1 MFHFTIGHLSGI
13 NIPVQIYSNE
23 LVGEL
28 WIDTS
33 NVLKAEIGS
42 IVAEYTSI
50 RRPANMSHPWGN
62 ETKLKGTF

>member
-1 MFHFTIGHLSGI
+1 MKMFHFTIGHLSGI

-33 NVLKAEIGS
+33 NVLKAELGQLWPNTPPL
-42 IVAEYTSI
+42 EDQRT
-50 RRPANMSHPWGN
+50 
-62 ETKLKGTF
+62 

>member
-1 MFHFTIGHLSGI
+1 MKMFHSTIGHLSGI
-13 NIPVQIYSNE
+13 NIPVQIYSYE

-42 IVAEYTSI
+42 IVA
-50 RRPANMSHPWGN
+50 
-62 ETKLKGTF
+62 

>member
-1 MFHFTIGHLSGI
+1 MKMFHFTIGHLSGI

-33 NVLKAEIGS
+33 ESGWIPKARVNTWYS
-42 IVAEYTSI
+42 T
-50 RRPANMSHPWGN
+50 
-62 ETKLKGTF
+62 